1 MATDKQV
8 QDFINQIAPIIQRE
22 AKARGYL
29 VASPVIAQACCESA
43 FGTSYKAQHHNYFG
57 LKYRPNRCPSASGTF
72 VDGGSEQQDNGQYV
86 PITDQW
92 FEFKNMEDGVKGY
105 YEFIS
110 VANYNPLRNNISSP
124 KRYLEVIKQCKYA
137 SSKSYVNTNM
147 NIIKKYKLT
156 KYDNLDT
163 IDVQESK
170 PESKKEETKPIQE
183 KQNENKT
190 ELKLGDKIKLDPS
203 ATYYNG
209 KEIPNW
215 VKKSTLYYR
224 GKNINGY
231 IFSTQKTGS
240 ITGVVDPK
248 YISKI

>member
-8 QDFINQIAPIIQRE
+8 QNFINRIAPIIQKE
-22 AKARGYL
+22 AKAHGYL

-43 FGTSYKAQHHNYFG
+43 FGTSYKASHHNYFG

-72 VDGGSEQQDNGQYV
+72 IDGGSEQQDSGQYV

-110 VANYNPLRNNISSP
+110 ISNYNALRNNISSP
-124 KRYLEVIKQCKYA
+124 KRYLEIIKQCKYA

-147 NIIKKYKLT
+147 DIIKKYKLT
-156 KYDNLDT
+156 QYDDLSS
-163 IDVQESK
+163 IDISEPK
-170 PESKKEETKPIQE
+170 TEETKPTQE
-183 KQNENKT
+183 KQNKDKT
-190 ELKLGDKIKLDPS
+190 ELKVGDKIKIDQN

-209 KEIPNW
+209 KEIPGW

-224 GKNINGY
+224 GKNLNGY
-231 IFSTQKTGS
+231 IFSTQKTGA
-240 ITGVVDPK
+240 ITGVINPK
-248 YISKI
+248 YVSKI